1 MTTAAPN
8 AEQEKY
14 WNETAGPTWVR
25 LNDVLDRMIAPIGR
39 LAMDRARL
47 VAGERVLDV
56 GCGCGNT
63 TVELARR
70 VAPGGS
76 VTGVDV
82 SAPML
87 ALARE
92 RAAGVDG
99 VRFEQG
105 DAQVHPFPPS
115 AFDVVFS
122 RFGIMFFVDPTA
134 AFANLRGAL
143 RSGGRV
149 AFVCWQP
156 LPVNDW
162 MRVPVMAAVQVIP
175 LPPPPAPDAP
185 GPFSFGDPD
194 RVRGILGR
202 AGFVEI
208 DVAPHEGTL
217 TLPGG
222 GDVDAT
228 VDFVLQMGPAAAALR
243 EANDPDVRPR
253 VAHAVREA
261 LLPYVTPDGLR
272 MPYACWLVSARQR
285 S

>member
-1 MTTAAPN
+1 MTTAGPN
-8 AEQEKY
+8 ADQERY

-25 LNDVLDRMIAPIGR
+25 LNDVLDGMIAPIGR
-39 LAMDRARL
+39 LAMDRAGL

-122 RFGIMFFVDPTA
+122 RFGVMFFVDPTA
-134 AFANLRGAL
+134 AFANLRAAL

-149 AFVCWQP
+149 AFVCWQW

-162 MRVPVMAAVQVIP
+162 MRVPVMAAAQVVA

-194 RVRGILGR
+194 RVRAILGG
-202 AGFVEI
+202 AGFVEV

-222 GDVDAT
+222 GDIDAT

-243 EANDPDVRPR
+243 EAADPDVRPR
-253 VAHAVREA
+253 AAKAVREA
-261 LLPYVTPDGLR
+261 LLPYVTPEGPR
-272 MPYACWLVSARQR
+272 MAYACWLVSARR
-285 S
+285 P

>member
-1 MTTAAPN
+1 MTSAGPN

-25 LNDVLDRMIAPIGR
+25 LNDVLDRMIAPIGG

-92 RAAGVDG
+92 RAAKVDG

-122 RFGIMFFVDPTA
+122 RFGLMFFVDPTA
-134 AFANLRGAL
+134 AFSNLRGAL

-162 MRVPVMAAVQVIP
+162 MRIPVMAAVQIIP

-185 GPFSFGDPD
+185 GPFSFGDPE
-194 RVRGILGR
+194 RVRKILAG

-243 EANDPDVRPR
+243 EAGDPDVRPR
-253 VAHAVREA
+253 VATAVREA
-261 LLPYVTPDGLR
+261 LLPYVRPEGPR
-272 MPYACWLVSARQR
+272 MPYACWLVSAQR

>member
-1 MTTAAPN
+1 MTTAGPN
-8 AEQEKY
+8 ADQERY

-25 LNDVLDRMIAPIGR
+25 LNDVVDRMIAPIGR
-39 LAMDRARL
+39 LAMDRAGL

-99 VRFEQG
+99 IRFERG

-122 RFGIMFFVDPTA
+122 RFGVMFFVDPTA
-134 AFANLRGAL
+134 AFANLRAAL

-149 AFVCWQP
+149 AFVCWQW

-162 MRVPVMAAVQVIP
+162 MRVPVMAAAQVVA

-194 RVRGILGR
+194 RVRAILGG
-202 AGFVEI
+202 AGFVEV

-222 GDVDAT
+222 GDIDAT

-243 EANDPDVRPR
+243 EAGDPDVRPR
-253 VAHAVREA
+253 AAKAVREA
-261 LLPYVTPDGLR
+261 LLPYVTPEGPR
-272 MPYACWLVSARQR
+272 MSYACWLVSAQR

>member
-1 MTTAAPN
+1 MTSAGPN
-8 AEQEKY
+8 AEQERY

-25 LNDVLDRMIAPIGR
+25 LNDVLDRMITPLGR

-47 VAGERVLDV
+47 AAGERVLDV

-87 ALARE
+87 GLARE

-99 VRFEQG
+99 VRFERG

-115 AFDVVFS
+115 AFDVVYS
-122 RFGIMFFVDPTA
+122 RFGIMFFVDPNA
-134 AFANLRGAL
+134 AFTNVRAAL

-149 AFVCWQP
+149 AFVCWQW
-156 LPVNDW
+156 LPVNEW
-162 MRVPVMAAVQVIP
+162 MRIPVMALAQVMT

-194 RVRGILGR
+194 RVRAILGG
-202 AGFVEI
+202 AGFVEV

-228 VDFVLQMGPAAAALR
+228 VDFALQMGPAAAALR
-243 EANDPDVRPR
+243 EAADPDLRPR
-253 VAHAVREA
+253 AAKAVREA
-261 LLPYVTPDGLR
+261 LLPYVTPEGTR
-272 MPYACWLVSARQR
+272 MSYACWLVSAQR

>member
-1 MTTAAPN
+1 MTTAGPN

-25 LNDVLDRMIAPIGR
+25 LNEVLDRMIAPIGR
-39 LAMDRARL
+39 RAMDRAGL

-99 VRFEQG
+99 VRFERA
-105 DAQVHPFPPS
+105 DAQVHPFPPG

-122 RFGIMFFVDPTA
+122 RFGVMFFVDPTA

-143 RSGGRV
+143 RSGGRLV
-149 AFVCWQP
+149 FVCWQP

-162 MRVPVMAAVQVIP
+162 MRVPVMAAVQIIP

-194 RVRGILGR
+194 RVRGILAG

-222 GDVDAT
+222 GDVDTT

-261 LLPYVTPDGLR
+261 LLPYVTPEGPR
-272 MPYACWLVSARQR
+272 MPYACWVVSAQR